1 MRPHIQI
8 EKTDTYSGHIDCIYA
23 LSPALDEQE
32 FYTAGG
38 DGMVVKWN
46 LNTPDHGTLITK
58 LENSIYAMKLIPER
72 KLLVICEN
80 LKGIRF
86 LDIVSGKEVANI
98 PLPEY
103 TFFEIEYHKDLLLV
117 ATHTGKVLL
126 YHLETLAPIK
136 TLDYSHMSARC
147 IALNVENNEFAVGFS
162 DHSIRIFSLDEFQ
175 LKFELKK
182 HTNSVFTLQYDAK
195 GEYLLSAGR
204 DAMINYWDTKA
215 GYLNL
220 KSIPAHLFAI
230 NHLQYRPDCKYFAT
244 CSMDKSIK
252 IWDAQSLSLLKV
264 IDKSRHAGHGTSINK
279 LLWKEQALISV
290 SDDRKV
296 YVWKIGIESL

>member
-1 MRPHIQI
+1 MRPRIQI
-8 EKTDTYSGHIDCIYA
+8 EKTDTYSGHLDCIYA
-23 LSPALDEQE
+23 LCPALNESE

-38 DGMVVKWN
+38 DGMVVKWD
-46 LNTPDHGTLITK
+46 LNIPDQGKLITK

-72 KLLVICEN
+72 QLLVICEN

-86 LDIVSGKEVANI
+86 LDIASGKETANI

-103 TFFEIEYHKDLLLV
+103 TFFEIQYHKNLLII

-126 YHLETLAPIK
+126 YHLESLTLIK
-136 TLDYSHMSARC
+136 TLDYSNMSARC
-147 IALNVENNEFAVGFS
+147 IALNIQNNEFAVGFS
-162 DHSIRIFSLDEFQ
+162 DHSIRIFDLDEFQ
-175 LKFELKK
+175 LKFELKT
-182 HTNSVFTLQYDAK
+182 HTNSVFTLQYDAR

-204 DAMINYWDTKA
+204 DATINYWDTKT

-230 NHLQYRPDCKYFAT
+230 NHLQYRPDFKYFAS

-252 IWDAQSLSLLKV
+252 IWDAQTLSLIKV

-279 LLWKEQALISV
+279 LLWKEKALISV

-296 YVWKIGIESL
+296 YVWKIGIEEL